1 MSILSTLTAR
11 NTYEHG
17 PQTSTMTI
25 TVPSWSSEAMLCEL
39 LADYSME
46 FGVNGDE
53 MVMRLTA
60 ACCDVA
66 QALALIVGSGMSV
79 DIHLEAGS
87 G

>member
-1 MSILSTLTAR
+1 MSILTTLYAR

-46 FGVNGDE
+46 FGVNGNE

-66 QALALIVGSGMSV
+66 QALALIVGSG
-79 DIHLEAGS
+79 IHCTVELTG
-87 G
+87 